1 MDSGSFGESKTN
13 AITGAFIESS
23 ELKKSVGFGAG
34 VQSFLGAEYFIFPK
48 FSLGAQYTYRV
59 GFSNEGEFTTTTKI
73 GNVEPVIANFGKN
86 SNYNIGSLGIPFI
99 NLTLHF

>member
-1 MDSGSFGESKTN
+1 MNSGSFGESKTN

-48 FSLGAQYTYRV
+48 FSLGA
-59 GFSNEGEFTTTTKI
+59 
-73 GNVEPVIANFGKN
+73 
-86 SNYNIGSLGIPFI
+86 
-99 NLTLHF
+99 